1 MNRKKLLVENPIV
14 AATVNYMTQMHL
26 QNPQTGRKIK
36 ASTPLRDKDHPLHDK
51 SVGIFQKI
59 KNKLKK
65 KEEPKSKADQYKALM
80 QKTKVC

>member
-1 MNRKKLLVENPIV
+1 MNSKKTLVENPIV
-14 AATVNYMTQMHL
+14 AATVMNMTKMHMT
-26 QNPQTGRKIK
+26 NPETGRKIK

-65 KEEPKSKADQYKALM
+65 KEEPK
-80 QKTKVC
+80 